1 MSGNPK
7 TARQIKNQVS
17 LATLT
22 VRSAVVTDAGRIAE
36 LAGVLGYES
45 ASAEIAGRL
54 EHLLGREEDRVLVAV
69 ASSGGVVGWIHGAEH
84 VLVEAERRCEILGL
98 VVDAGY
104 RGAGIGRELVSAL
117 ESWAAARGLPM
128 VTVRSNVVRQES
140 HPFYERLGF
149 ERVKTQHAYR
159 KVL

>member
-7 TARQIKNQVS
+7 AARQIKNQVS
-17 LATLT
+17 QATLT
-22 VRSAVVTDAGRIAE
+22 IRSAVVTDAGRIAE
-36 LAGVLGYES
+36 LAGVLGYEN
-45 ASAEIAGRL
+45 AAAEIADRL

-69 ASSGGVVGWIHGAEH
+69 ASNGRVVGWTHGAEH
-84 VLVEAERRCEILGL
+84 VLLEAERRCEILGL

-104 RGAGIGRELVSAL
+104 RGAGIGRQLVKAL
-117 ESWAAARGLPM
+117 ESWAAERGLPM
-128 VTVRSNVVRQES
+128 VAVRSNVVRQES

-159 KVL
+159 KAL